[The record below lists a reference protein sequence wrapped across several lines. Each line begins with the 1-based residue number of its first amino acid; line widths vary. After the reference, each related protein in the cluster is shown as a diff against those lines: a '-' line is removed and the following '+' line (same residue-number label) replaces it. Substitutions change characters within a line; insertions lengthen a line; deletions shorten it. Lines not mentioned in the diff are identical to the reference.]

1 MTTTQSIQEFGSFQE
16 MSLAAA
22 EAAAV
27 SFGRPISGV
36 LYTQG
41 GRRFISTGLPVRM
54 LLSLARTDSATK
66 KGNPAEVRN
75 RPLDNGH
82 VREIINYL
90 TTEEK
95 YLVPPIMLN
104 ASQRLQVFAYR
115 TPSETKPCVF
125 VLPHDE
131 YLYVTDGQ
139 HRLEALRQSVEAR
152 SDLGDDSVGVTIIE
166 ESDLDK
172 VHQDFFDAA
181 QVKPLAKALLV
192 EYDGREPMNWLAKEV
207 STESPIFHGRIER
220 IGSVGK
226 NSLMLFTNN
235 QVKLGVWQLIVGDW
249 SIYSSA
255 RLKQAGQTVAPAK
268 GLWLKKILAFFEA
281 FTTANRQW
289 NAVAQR
295 PLESGLT
302 TDIPAFRD
310 NYIHFTGGGLLV
322 LCGVGHTILDLDP
335 MSEGTLSDAQ
345 TQHIQRLAELDWSRT
360 SPLWAG
366 GLVSPQGS
374 ITPHKGHVVLAVA
387 RAKSEVGL
395 SLSQREQDAINKAE
409 AIAAKPEQQPALAS

>member
-1 MTTTQSIQEFGSFQE
+1 MTTTSMQEFNSFQE

-66 KGNPAEVRN
+66 KGDPAEARN

-152 SDLGDDSVGVTIIE
+152 SDLGDDAVGVTIIE

-249 SIYSSA
+249 SIYSAA

-281 FTTANRQW
+281 FTAANRQW
-289 NAVAQR
+289 NAVALR

-335 MSEGTLSDAQ
+335 MSEGTLSDEQ

-360 SPLWAG
+360 SSLWAG

-374 ITPHKGHVVLAVA
+374 ITPHKGNVVLAVA
-387 RAKSEVGL
+387 RAKSEIGL
-395 SLSQREQDAINKAE
+395 SLSQREQDAMHKAE
-409 AIAAKPEQQPALAS
+409 TIAAKPEPQPALAS